1 MKPSEAL
8 RTHRDAIRRII
19 EAHRACNPRVFGSV
33 IHGNDTDES
42 DLDLLIDPS
51 PDTTLFDIGAIRQE
65 LLQLLGVPVD
75 VVTPGALPETF
86 REKVLSEAR
95 PL

>member
-8 RTHRDAIRRII
+8 RTHRDAIRRIV

-33 IHGNDTDES
+33 IHGNDTDDS

>member
-1 MKPSEAL
+1 MRPSEAL
-8 RTHRDAIRRII
+8 RTNRDAIRRIV

-33 IHGNDTDES
+33 IHGNDTDDS

-51 PDTTLFDIGAIRQE
+51 SDTTLFDIGAIRQE

-75 VVTPGALPETF
+75 VVTPGALPESF
-86 REKVLSEAR
+86 RERVLSEAR

>member
-8 RTHRDAIRRII
+8 RTHRDAIRRIVA
-19 EAHRACNPRVFGSV
+19 AHRACNPRVFGSV
-33 IHGNDTDES
+33 IHGNDTDTS
-42 DLDLLIDPS
+42 DLDLLVDPTS
-51 PDTTLFDIGAIRQE
+51 DTTLFDIGALRQE